1 MRTLIVTMT
10 TLAAA
15 GVLVSTLAAAS
26 GGPGPRVTDLE
37 VFTDGLTMVAAGSLA
52 GFSERSE
59 PVQVQVKARGL
70 VTGTCR
76 GPEAEEPRRFALPMM
91 LKGSGASRKVGRE
104 AAFFVRTAPPALTSV
119 EVCPGSDW
127 SVAASEVQFTAVKLQ
142 VGRAGARVSCQF
154 PAVEGRVLDPGCQV
168 ER

>member
-10 TLAAA
+10 TLAIA
-15 GVLVSTLAAAS
+15 GGLVSTLAAAS
-26 GGPGPRVTDLE
+26 DGDGPGPRVTDLE
-37 VFTDGLTMVAAGSLA
+37 VFGDGLTMVAAGSVA
-52 GFSERSE
+52 GFGE
-59 PVQVQVKARGL
+59 PVQVHVKARGL

-76 GPEAEEPRRFALPMM
+76 GPGAEEPRRFAVPMT

-104 AAFFVRTAPPALTSV
+104 GAFFVRTAPPALASV

-127 SVAASEVQFTAVKLQ
+127 AVAASEVQFTAVKLQ
-142 VGRAGARVSCQF
+142 VGHRGARVSCQF
-154 PAVEGRVLDPGCQV
+154 PAVDGPVLDPGCQV